1 MAALCGKTAMNLR
14 AVDLQLLVA
23 LDVLLQELH
32 VTRAARSLGLS
43 QPAMSHMLARLRGLF
58 GDPLLVRTTS
68 GLAPTARALELRE
81 PVRDALRHVRMVF
94 DAGTA
99 FDPQTSLESF
109 VVRMGDMNEFLV
121 LPSVARELEKSAPG
135 ISLEIRHLPPLET
148 VRALDAD
155 EIHFAVSTGLVHPK
169 SIRSV
174 ELLEDEMVCIM
185 RSDHP
190 AASHPLTLKRFLA
203 LKHIR
208 IVQTASDTRFVD
220 EHLSREPR
228 RQVALSIP
236 HWLAAPALVES
247 TDLVTAISG
256 RMARSVNTH
265 GRFAVR
271 PLPVGPKSFSWR
283 LYWHSRYDAH
293 AAHKWMRELVQRTC
307 AGLA

>member
-1 MAALCGKTAMNLR
+1 MDSVNLR

-23 LDVLLQELH
+23 LDVLLHELH
-32 VTRAARSLGLS
+32 VTRAAKSLGLS
-43 QPAMSHMLARLRGLF
+43 QPAMSHVLARLRDLF
-58 GDPLLVRTTS
+58 GDPLLVRTAK
-68 GLAPTARALELRE
+68 GLAPTARALKLKD
-81 PVRDALRHVRMVF
+81 PVREALRHVQLVF
-94 DAGTA
+94 ETGPA
-99 FDPQTSLESF
+99 FDPRTTRESF

-121 LPSVARELEKSAPG
+121 LPAIARELEKRAPN

-155 EIHFAVSTGLVHPK
+155 EVQFAVSTGLEHPR

-174 ELLEDEMVCIM
+174 ELLKDEMVCIM
-185 RSDHP
+185 RREHP
-190 AASHPLTLKRFLA
+190 SARYPLSLSRFLA

-236 HWLAAPALVES
+236 HWLVAPSLVES
-247 TDLVTAISG
+247 TDLVTVIS
-256 RMARSVNTH
+256 RRFARSINA
-265 GRFAVR
+265 RDQFEVR
-271 PLPVGPKSFSWR
+271 ALPVGPKSFSWQ

-293 AAHKWMRELVQRTC
+293 PAHNWMRALVQRAC
-307 AGLA
+307 AKLA